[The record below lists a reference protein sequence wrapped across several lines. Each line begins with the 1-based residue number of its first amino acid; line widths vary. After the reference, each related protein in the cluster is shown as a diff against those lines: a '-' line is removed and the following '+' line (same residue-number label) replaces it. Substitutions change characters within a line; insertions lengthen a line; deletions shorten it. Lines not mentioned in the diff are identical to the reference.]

1 MTVQTTPAGTPMPEV
16 GEPAAE
22 DVEIIADVDEPWLP
36 SILNTETGLPTLGVA
51 AGTCLIGIWAN
62 SGRGPFVALMI
73 GLFSFV
79 LVFLAVID
87 WKTHRLP
94 NSIVL
99 PLYPI
104 LALAVEGGALA
115 GAISSTAALTAA
127 ISMAAAFVILWL
139 IAFFTGGLG
148 FGDVKLGGLLALV
161 CGLESGY
168 AAALG
173 ALILPMIL
181 GGLVALPLLFAG
193 RRKHEFAFGPYMV
206 IGALLI
212 LLLPDVLVP
221 ISRGSL
227 FH

>member
-1 MTVQTTPAGTPMPEV
+1 MPAPDE
-16 GEPAAE
+16 AAAD

-36 SILNTETGLPTLGVA
+36 SIMTAETGLPTLGVSL
-51 AGTCLIGIWAN
+51 GTCLLGVWVN
-62 SGRGPFVALMI
+62 SGRGPLVALLI
-73 GLFSFV
+73 GLFSAV

-94 NSIVL
+94 NAIVL
-99 PLYPI
+99 PLYPV
-104 LALAVEGGALA
+104 LGLAVAAGAAA
-115 GAISSTAALTAA
+115 GAITPAAALTAL
-127 ISMAAAFVILWL
+127 ISMGAAFAILWL

-173 ALILPMIL
+173 ALILPMVL
-181 GGLVALPLLFAG
+181 GGLMALPLLFAG

-206 IGALLI
+206 AGALLI

>member
-1 MTVQTTPAGTPMPEV
+1 MPEAAAA
-16 GEPAAE
+16 AAE

-51 AGTCLIGIWAN
+51 LGTCLLGVWAN
-62 SGRGPFVALMI
+62 SGRGPLLALLI
-73 GLFSFV
+73 GLFAFV

-87 WKTHRLP
+87 WKTLRLP
-94 NSIVL
+94 DSIVL
-99 PLYPI
+99 PMYPV
-104 LALAVEGGALA
+104 LGVAVAAGVAA
-115 GAISSTAALTAA
+115 GAITPAAALTAG
-127 ISMAAAFVILWL
+127 ISMAGAFVALWL
-139 IAFFTGGLG
+139 IAFFSGGLG
-148 FGDVKLGGLLALV
+148 YGDVKLGGLLGLV

-206 IGALLI
+206 AGALLI
-212 LLLPDVLVP
+212 LLLPGVLVP

>member
-1 MTVQTTPAGTPMPEV
+1 LTVETTPAGTPMP
-16 GEPAAE
+16 AASASE
-22 DVEIIADVDEPWLP
+22 DVEIIPDIDEPWLP
-36 SILNTETGLPTLGVA
+36 SIMNAEAGLPTAAIALGTA
-51 AGTCLIGIWAN
+51 LLGIWVNA
-62 SGRGPFVALMI
+62 GRGPLVAVTI
-73 GLFSFV
+73 GLFAAV

-94 NSIVL
+94 DSLVL
-99 PLYPI
+99 PMYPV
-104 LALAVEGGALA
+104 LGLVVLA
-115 GAISSTAALTAA
+115 GVATGAITGQAALTGA
-127 ISMAAAFVILWL
+127 ISMAAAFAILWL
-139 IAFFTGGLG
+139 VAFITGGLG
-148 FGDVKLGGLLALV
+148 YGDVKLGGLLALV

-206 IGALLI
+206 AGALLI
-212 LLLPDVLVP
+212 LLLPGVIVP

>member
-1 MTVQTTPAGTPMPEV
+1 LTVETTPAGTPMPAAS
-16 GEPAAE
+16 AAE
-22 DVEIIADVDEPWLP
+22 DVEIIPDVDEPWLP
-36 SILNTETGLPTLGVA
+36 SIMNAEAGLPTAAVALGTA
-51 AGTCLIGIWAN
+51 LLGIWAN
-62 SGRGPFVALMI
+62 SGRGPLVAVMI
-73 GLFSFV
+73 GLFAAV

-87 WKTHRLP
+87 WKTRRLP
-94 NSIVL
+94 DSIVL
-99 PLYPI
+99 PLYPV
-104 LALAVEGGALA
+104 LGLAVLA
-115 GAISSTAALTAA
+115 GLATGAITGQAALTGA
-127 ISMAAAFVILWL
+127 ISMAAAFIILWL
-139 IAFFTGGLG
+139 VAFITGGLG
-148 FGDVKLGGLLALV
+148 YGDVKLGGLLALV

-206 IGALLI
+206 AGALLI

>member
-1 MTVQTTPAGTPMPEV
+1 M
-16 GEPAAE
+16 PAASASE
-22 DVEIIADVDEPWLP
+22 DVEIIPDIDEPWLP
-36 SILNTETGLPTLGVA
+36 SIMNAEAGLPTAAIALGTA
-51 AGTCLIGIWAN
+51 LLGIWVNA
-62 SGRGPFVALMI
+62 GRGPLVAVTI
-73 GLFSFV
+73 GLFAAV

-94 NSIVL
+94 DSLVL
-99 PLYPI
+99 PMYPV
-104 LALAVEGGALA
+104 LGLVVLA
-115 GAISSTAALTAA
+115 GVATGAITGQAALTGA
-127 ISMAAAFVILWL
+127 ISMAAAFAILWL
-139 IAFFTGGLG
+139 VAFITGGLG
-148 FGDVKLGGLLALV
+148 YGDVKLGGLLALV

-206 IGALLI
+206 AGALLI
-212 LLLPDVLVP
+212 LLLPGVIVP

>member
-1 MTVQTTPAGTPMPEV
+1 MTVQTTPAGTPMPEAAAA
-16 GEPAAE
+16 AAE

-36 SILNTETGLPTLGVA
+36 SVLNTETGLPTLGVA
-51 AGTCLIGIWAN
+51 LGTCLLGVWAN
-62 SGRGPFVALMI
+62 SGRGPLLALMI

-87 WKTHRLP
+87 WKTLRLP
-94 NSIVL
+94 DSIVL
-99 PLYPI
+99 PMYPV
-104 LALAVEGGALA
+104 LGLAVAAGVAA
-115 GAISSTAALTAA
+115 GAIAPAAALTAG
-127 ISMAAAFVILWL
+127 ISMAGAFVILWL
-139 IAFFTGGLG
+139 LAFFSGGLG
-148 FGDVKLGGLLALV
+148 YGDVKLGGLLGLV

-181 GGLVALPLLFAG
+181 GGLVALPLLFVG
-193 RRKHEFAFGPYMV
+193 RRKQEFAFGPYMV
-206 IGALLI
+206 VGALLI
-212 LLLPDVLVP
+212 LLLPDVIVP

>member
-1 MTVQTTPAGTPMPEV
+1 MTVQTTPAGTPMPDTM
-16 GEPAAE
+16 EPE
-22 DVEIIADVDEPWLP
+22 DDDVKIIADIDEPWLP
-36 SILNTETGLPTLGVA
+36 SILTIETGLPTMGVALGAGLLGVSV
-51 AGTCLIGIWAN
+51 N
-62 SGRGPFVALMI
+62 SGRGPLVAFMI
-73 GLFSFV
+73 GLFSAV

-87 WKTHRLP
+87 WKTYRLP
-94 NSIVL
+94 DAIVL
-99 PLYPI
+99 PLYPA
-104 LALAVEGGALA
+104 LGLAVAAGVAV
-115 GAISSTAALTAA
+115 GAITPTAALTAV
-127 ISMAAAFVILWL
+127 ISMTAVFVILWL

-206 IGALLI
+206 AGALLI
-212 LLLPDVLVP
+212 LLLPNVLVP

>member
-1 MTVQTTPAGTPMPEV
+1 LTTQTTPAGTPMP
-16 GEPAAE
+16 AAVATAADE
-22 DVEIIADVDEPWLP
+22 VEIIPDVEEPWLP
-36 SILNTETGLPTLGVA
+36 SILTSETGLPTA
-51 AGTCLIGIWAN
+51 AAALGTCLLGVWVN
-62 SGRGPFVALMI
+62 SGRGPLVALLI
-73 GLFSFV
+73 GLFAAV

-104 LALAVEGGALA
+104 LGLAVAAGVVA
-115 GAISSTAALTAA
+115 GAISPKAAVTGAV
-127 ISMAAAFVILWL
+127 SMAAAFIILWL
-139 IAFFTGGLG
+139 VAFFTGGLG
-148 FGDVKLGGLLALV
+148 FGDVKLGGLLGLV

-181 GGLVALPLLFAG
+181 GGLVALPLMFMG

-206 IGALLI
+206 AGALLI
-212 LLLPDVLVP
+212 LLLPGVIVP

>member
-1 MTVQTTPAGTPMPEV
+1 VWV
-16 GEPAAE
+16 
-22 DVEIIADVDEPWLP
+22 
-36 SILNTETGLPTLGVA
+36 
-51 AGTCLIGIWAN
+51 N
-62 SGRGPFVALMI
+62 SGRGPLLAGMI
-73 GLFSFV
+73 GLFSAV

-94 NSIVL
+94 NAIVL
-99 PLYPI
+99 PLYPV
-104 LALAVEGGALA
+104 LGVVVAAGTAA
-115 GAISSTAALTAA
+115 GAITPAAALTAL
-127 ISMAAAFVILWL
+127 ISMGAAFVILWL

-148 FGDVKLGGLLALV
+148 FGDVKLGGLLGLI

-173 ALILPMIL
+173 ALILPMVL

-206 IGALLI
+206 AGALLI

>member
-1 MTVQTTPAGTPMPEV
+1 MTAQTTPAGTPIPE
-16 GEPAAE
+16 AAGAGSA

-36 SILNTETGLPTLGVA
+36 SIMTVETGLPTAAIALGTGA
-51 AGTCLIGIWAN
+51 LGIWVN
-62 SGRGPFVALMI
+62 SGRGPLVAGMI
-73 GLFSFV
+73 GLLSV
-79 LVFLAVID
+79 ALIFLAVID

-99 PLYPI
+99 PMYP
-104 LALAVEGGALA
+104 VFGAA
-115 GAISSTAALTAA
+115 IAAGVATGAISGTAALTAA
-127 ISMAAAFVILWL
+127 ISMAAAYVILWL
-139 IAFFTGGLG
+139 VAFFTGGLG
-148 FGDVKLGGLLALV
+148 WGDVKLGGVLALV

-193 RRKHEFAFGPYMV
+193 WRKHEFAFGPYMV

>member
-1 MTVQTTPAGTPMPEV
+1 MPEAS
-16 GEPAAE
+16 EAAADE
-22 DVEIIADVDEPWLP
+22 VEIVPDVDEPWLP
-36 SILNTETGLPTLGVA
+36 SIMSAETGLPTLGVA
-51 AGTCLIGIWAN
+51 LGTGLLGVWVN
-62 SGRGPFVALMI
+62 SGRGPLLALMI
-73 GLFSFV
+73 GLFSAV

-94 NSIVL
+94 NAIVL
-99 PLYPI
+99 PLYPA
-104 LALAVEGGALA
+104 LGLAVAAGTAA
-115 GAISSTAALTAA
+115 GAIAPAAALTAV
-127 ISMAAAFVILWL
+127 ISMAAAFIILWL

-148 FGDVKLGGLLALV
+148 FGDVKLGGLLGLV

-173 ALILPMIL
+173 ALILPMLL

-206 IGALLI
+206 AGALLI
-212 LLLPDVLVP
+212 LLLPGVIEP

-227 FH
+227 F

>member
-1 MTVQTTPAGTPMPEV
+1 MTVETTPAGTPMP
-16 GEPAAE
+16 AASASE
-22 DVEIIADVDEPWLP
+22 DVEIIPDIDEPWLP
-36 SILNTETGLPTLGVA
+36 SIMNAEAGLPTAAIALGTA
-51 AGTCLIGIWAN
+51 LLGIWVNA
-62 SGRGPFVALMI
+62 GRGPLVAVTI
-73 GLFSFV
+73 GLFAAV

-94 NSIVL
+94 DSLVL
-99 PLYPI
+99 PMYPV
-104 LALAVEGGALA
+104 LGLVVLA
-115 GAISSTAALTAA
+115 GVATGAITGQAALTGA
-127 ISMAAAFVILWL
+127 ISMAAAFAILWL
-139 IAFFTGGLG
+139 VAFITGGLG
-148 FGDVKLGGLLALV
+148 YGDVKLGGLLALV

-206 IGALLI
+206 AGALLI
-212 LLLPDVLVP
+212 LLLPGVIVP

>member
-1 MTVQTTPAGTPMPEV
+1 M
-16 GEPAAE
+16 PAADE
-22 DVEIIADVDEPWLP
+22 AETDDVEIIADVEEPWLP
-36 SILNTETGLPTLGVA
+36 SILNAETGLPALGVA
-51 AGTCLIGIWAN
+51 LGTCLLGIWVN
-62 SGRGPFVALMI
+62 SGRGPLLAGMI
-73 GLFSFV
+73 GLFSAA

-94 NSIVL
+94 NAIVL
-99 PLYPI
+99 PLYPV
-104 LALAVEGGALA
+104 LGLAVAAGTAA
-115 GAISSTAALTAA
+115 GAIAPAAAMTAVV
-127 ISMAAAFVILWL
+127 SMAAAFVILWL

-148 FGDVKLGGLLALV
+148 FGDVKLGGLLGLV

-173 ALILPMIL
+173 ALILPMVL

-206 IGALLI
+206 AGALLI

-221 ISRGSL
+221 LSRGSL

>member
-1 MTVQTTPAGTPMPEV
+1 
-16 GEPAAE
+16 
-22 DVEIIADVDEPWLP
+22 L
-36 SILNTETGLPTLGVA
+36 VA
-51 AGTCLIGIWAN
+51 VT
-62 SGRGPFVALMI
+62 I
-73 GLFSFV
+73 GLFAAV

-94 NSIVL
+94 DSLVL
-99 PLYPI
+99 PMYPV
-104 LALAVEGGALA
+104 LGLVVLA
-115 GAISSTAALTAA
+115 GVATGAITGQAALTGA
-127 ISMAAAFVILWL
+127 ISMAAAFAILWL
-139 IAFFTGGLG
+139 VAFITGGLG
-148 FGDVKLGGLLALV
+148 YGDVKLGGLLALV

-206 IGALLI
+206 AGALLI
-212 LLLPDVLVP
+212 LLLPGVIVP